1 MRAGRY
7 WMRLSRFL
15 TITANCRGVL
25 DWVQVRR
32 VGGHLDEGQPVGMRL
47 DEG

>member
-15 TITANCRGVL
+15 MIAASWSTSRAA
-25 DWVQVRR
+25 
-32 VGGHLDEGQPVGMRL
+32 RL
-47 DEG
+47 PRPFFMFAQTPSAGLSSGA